1 MTKKIRKEG
10 EAMDKKVKFTWDK
23 DGVVQREV
31 ISYDPPKDDY
41 YRAEIKKLQQEN
53 EKLRNEL
60 SRTVQNIGCYEKA
73 MDYQG
78 EVHDGIIAEYKAEL
92 AEKDD
97 EIIVLKGKI
106 EMLEKAIVN
115 GALREVLA

>member
-1 MTKKIRKEG
+1 
-10 EAMDKKVKFTWDK
+10 MDKKVKFTWDK